1 MMSNDLNFA
10 PPHPGEYLREDV
22 LPEIGMTVTDLATH
36 LGVTRVTMS
45 TLIHE
50 RRDFSMEM
58 AQRLGQAL
66 GNGAR
71 FWLALQSQHDL
82 WRSERNSGIDVKLI
96 ETGRKKKRK

>member
-1 MMSNDLNFA
+1 MSKDLEFP

-22 LPEIGMTVTDLATH
+22 LPAIGMTVTDLATH

-50 RRDFSMEM
+50 RRDLSLEM

-66 GNGAR
+66 GNGPR
-71 FWLALQSQHDL
+71 FWLALQMQHDL
-82 WRSERNSGIDVKLI
+82 WRATRGGEISVKPI
-96 ETGRKKKRK
+96 ETAS

>member
-1 MMSNDLNFA
+1 MSKHLEFP
-10 PPHPGEYLREDV
+10 PPHPGAYLREDV
-22 LPEIGMTVTDLATH
+22 LPAIGMTVTDLAEH

-50 RRDFSMEM
+50 RRDLSLEM

-71 FWLALQSQHDL
+71 FWLALQMQHDL
-82 WRSERNSGIDVKLI
+82 WHAERDSKISVKPI
-96 ETGRKKKRK
+96 ETKA